1 MRTAIIG
8 YGKMGKEVEKILLLS
23 GYEIVTKIDNEDDWN
38 TIEIENADVAIEFS
52 TPDTVLNNIYKCFS
66 FNIPIVVGTTGWYE
80 KLEEVRSYAMTNKKS
95 LFYAS
100 NFSIGVNLFFEL
112 NKKFLEISQFGTE
125 FVRNTSIEE
134 VHHIKKIDK
143 PSGTAKTL
151 TEIIKNNSQFNEVP
165 ITSIR
170 EGDIFGIHTVKYE
183 SNNDIIEIRHTA
195 KSRSGFAQG
204 AVDAAKFLIG
214 KHGVFT
220 MDDLLKQYL

>member
-1 MRTAIIG
+1 MKTALIG
-8 YGKMGKEVEKILLLS
+8 YGKMGKEVEKILLL
-23 GYEIVTKIDNEDDWN
+23 GGDEVVTRIDNENDWN
-38 TIEIENADVAIEFS
+38 LLEIENADVAIEFS
-52 TPDTVLNNIYKCFS
+52 TPDTVLDNIYKCFS
-66 FNIPIVVGTTGWYE
+66 FNIPIVVGTTGWYSE
-80 KLEEVRSYAMTNKKS
+80 LEEVRNYAIANKKS

-112 NKKFLEISQFGTE
+112 NKKFSEISQFGTE
-125 FVRNTSIEE
+125 FVKNISIEE
-134 VHHIKKIDK
+134 IHHTQKLDK

-151 TEIIKNNSQFNEVP
+151 AEIIQNNSQFNEIP

-170 EGDIFGIHTVKYE
+170 EGDVFGIHTVKYE

-214 KHGVFT
+214 KQGVFT
-220 MDDLLKQYL
+220 MNDLLKLK